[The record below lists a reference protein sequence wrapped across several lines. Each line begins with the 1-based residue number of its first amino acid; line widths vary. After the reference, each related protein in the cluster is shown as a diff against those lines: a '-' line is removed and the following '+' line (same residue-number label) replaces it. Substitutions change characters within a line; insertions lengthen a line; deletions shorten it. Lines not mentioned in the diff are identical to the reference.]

1 MILSHDR
8 SPRGKTYP
16 IGASGSI
23 ISDLRDEDGIQQ
35 EFLCCFLAKD
45 KRMVVFEL
53 KSKKVIVELQMTTK
67 LNFWRWLPPIA
78 DGHNLVFLLITP
90 IGKLFTKKVMRLVDN
105 SLKLTVFITVLF
117 TTYRRLSLVAT
128 VRITPSSSSLEAWT

>member
-1 MILSHDR
+1 MFLLNFLIIVKLSFLSTNVGSISICGAQKTVILSHDR

-67 LNFWRWLPPIA
+67 LNFWRWLPPVA

-90 IGKLFTKKVMRLVDN
+90 IGKFFTKNVM
-105 SLKLTVFITVLF
+105 
-117 TTYRRLSLVAT
+117 
-128 VRITPSSSSLEAWT
+128 